1 MHTKNDASPEGA
13 TTLPAGTPLSR
24 QPTTPREAATD
35 TMLQLYKKGLIT
47 TDDAIDIL
55 TNNERCT
62 LGVFGLK
69 GCEGAIDDL
78 VKLVHALNHQWWHDL
93 QTGEKLQR
101 NDGELLCLIHSEIS
115 EGLEGLRKNLDDT
128 HLPQHKMIGVE
139 MADAVIRIFDYC
151 GGRGIPLAEIMLQ
164 KLGYNLLR
172 QDHKKEARLAEGGKA
187 F

>member
-1 MHTKNDASPEGA
+1 MHDTDKASSEGR
-13 TTLPAGTPLSR
+13 TTLT
-24 QPTTPREAATD
+24 PTTPRELATD
-35 TMLQLYKKGLIT
+35 TLLQLYKQGLIKT
-47 TDDAIDIL
+47 SDAINIL
-55 TNNERCT
+55 AANKLCN
-62 LGVFGLK
+62 LGPDQLAN
-69 GCEGAIDDL
+69 CARATDQL
-78 VKLVHALNHQWWHDL
+78 VALIHSLNHQWWHDL

-172 QDHKKEARLAEGGKA
+172 QDHKKEARLAEGGKS